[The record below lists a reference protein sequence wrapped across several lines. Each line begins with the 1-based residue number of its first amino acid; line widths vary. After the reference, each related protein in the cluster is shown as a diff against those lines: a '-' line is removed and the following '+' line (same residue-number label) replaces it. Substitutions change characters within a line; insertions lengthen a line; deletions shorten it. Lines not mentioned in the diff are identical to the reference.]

1 MQPSTMFARFFQAV
15 PGLHLLGK
23 NTASLRFNSD
33 GVRRG
38 NTRTSSTWGDERG
51 QCQSTTQPRIKT
63 QTYPVFREGEAQ
75 WGTVL

>member
-1 MQPSTMFARFFQAV
+1 MFARFFQAV

-38 NTRTSSTWGDERG
+38 NTRESFTWGDAKKQR
-51 QCQSTTQPRIKT
+51 QPTSPLRIKA
-63 QTYPVFREGEAQ
+63 QTYPVFREDEAQ